1 LDPERKRL
9 AWEVVRLRYWQHL
22 VNEDLKAGKIPKVP
36 VHVAIGNEAIAVAVC
51 NMMQPGDELVL
62 SHRNMAYN
70 LARRGE
76 FGPVYREYLMEPTG
90 VAGGKLASM
99 NLTQP
104 DLGIVYTSSI
114 LGNNVPVACG
124 LALGKQ
130 TLGEQGIV
138 IVLMG
143 DGSIEEGSY
152 YEGLVFA
159 KTHNLRV
166 LMVVENNDHS
176 MSSTIEQ
183 RRCPISIDD
192 MCRAVEVRFRQMRGN
207 DVWEYLDSVREA
219 RQTVDEG
226 GPMCLEVFV
235 EALTNHSGPTP
246 FGPSDP
252 KELSLGN
259 GLVVEQSSNDP
270 VYVLE
275 QNMPASL
282 MAEMTDRVF
291 AEKSAGET
299 I

>member
-1 LDPERKRL
+1 MDIERRQL

-22 VNEDLKAGKIPKVP
+22 VNEGLKEGKIPKVP
-36 VHVAIGNEAIAVAVC
+36 VHVAIGNEAIAVAIC
-51 NMMQPGDELVL
+51 NMMQPEDELAL

-104 DLGIVYTSSI
+104 ELGIVYSSSI

-130 TLGEQGIV
+130 TLDEPGIV
-138 IVLMG
+138 IALMG
-143 DGSIEEGSY
+143 DGSIEEGSF

-159 KTHNLRV
+159 KTHGLRL
-166 LMVVENNDHS
+166 LMIIENNDHS
-176 MSSTIEQ
+176 MSSTVAQ
-183 RRCPISIDD
+183 RRCPISVGD
-192 MCRAVEVRFRQMRGN
+192 MCAAVEVPFRQMRGN
-207 DVWEYLDSVREA
+207 NVWKYLDNVQDA
-219 RQTVDEG
+219 RRTVHEG
-226 GPMCLEVFV
+226 GPMCIEVFV

-252 KELSLGN
+252 KNLSLDN
-259 GLVVEQSSNDP
+259 GLIVEQSPNDP
-270 VYVLE
+270 VYVVE
-275 QNMPASL
+275 QSIPTSA

-291 AEKSAGET
+291 AEKSVEET
-299 I
+299 P